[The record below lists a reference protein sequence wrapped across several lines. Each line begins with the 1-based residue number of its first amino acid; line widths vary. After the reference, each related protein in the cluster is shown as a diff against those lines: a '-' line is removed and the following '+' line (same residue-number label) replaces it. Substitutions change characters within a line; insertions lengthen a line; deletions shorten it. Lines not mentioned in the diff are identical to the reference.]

1 MNIYHLKLLLTTLL
15 IMNYK
20 QPIMKNK
27 ILITLLLL
35 FSLNI
40 LVAQNEKKEKI
51 KALKTAHITNELD
64 LTSQEAEKFWPI
76 YNASEEKRHDL
87 RRQLRKTHQQLES
100 NFDEISE
107 QEAHNILT
115 KLTDLQNQMHQE
127 KNALIKTLKT
137 AIPAKKIIKLKKAED
152 DFNRKLLMK
161 FRDRRPPTDGKPP
174 HRR

>member
-1 MNIYHLKLLLTTLL
+1 
-15 IMNYK
+15 
-20 QPIMKNK
+20 MKNK

-40 LVAQNEKKEKI
+40 LVAQNDKKKEKI
-51 KALKTAHITNELD
+51 KALKTAHITNELN

-76 YNASEEKRHDL
+76 YNASEEIHHNL

-100 NFDEISE
+100 NFDEVSE
-107 QEAHNILT
+107 QEAYNILT

-127 KNALIKTLKT
+127 KNALIQKLKT
-137 AIPAKKIIKLKKAED
+137 VISAKKIIKLKKAEN

-161 FRDRRPPTDGKPP
+161 FRDRRPSVNGKPP